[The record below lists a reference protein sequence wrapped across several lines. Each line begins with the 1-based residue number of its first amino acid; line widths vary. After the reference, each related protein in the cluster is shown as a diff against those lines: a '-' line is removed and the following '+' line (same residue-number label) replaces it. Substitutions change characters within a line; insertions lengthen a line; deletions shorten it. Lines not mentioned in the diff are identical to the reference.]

1 MHCLTVWVFFWNGIV
16 LFTQAFFYSFTTGN
30 GSSITSKTAQSGT
43 KVGNLNLL
51 SRLNGKEAK
60 FISVLFSQQ
69 MYSS

>member
-1 MHCLTVWVFFWNGIV
+1 MAAV
-16 LFTQAFFYSFTTGN
+16 LPARLLNQG
-30 GSSITSKTAQSGT
+30 QRL
-43 KVGNLNLL
+43 GNLNLL